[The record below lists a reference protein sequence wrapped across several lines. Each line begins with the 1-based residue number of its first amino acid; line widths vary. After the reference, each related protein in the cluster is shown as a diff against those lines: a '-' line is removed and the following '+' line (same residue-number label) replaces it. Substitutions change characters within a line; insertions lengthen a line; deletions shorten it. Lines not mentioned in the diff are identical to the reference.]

1 METLSY
7 NTLIGGRST
16 GRTTRMLEEAIRLSS
31 EGRAVY
37 VMIHTRTAEAE
48 FKHRVAMICERKG
61 IEVPAIKFETWESLG
76 GNRGVDLTQQ
86 KMLGAHPNCCLFID
100 HHFYQ
105 HHFEHILAGFH
116 QWDKVEFDDSV
127 EAPRKAETE

>member
-1 METLSY
+1 METLRY

-16 GRTTRMLEEAIRLSS
+16 GRTTRMLEEAIRLSA

-37 VMIHTRTAEAE
+37 VMMHTRTAEAE
-48 FKHRVAMICERKG
+48 FKHRVEMICERKG
-61 IEVPAIKFETWESLG
+61 IEVPAIKYETWESLG
-76 GNRGVDLTQQ
+76 GHRGVDLVQQ
-86 KMLGAHPNCCLFID
+86 KMFGAHPNCCLFID

-127 EAPRKAETE
+127 EAPRKPETE

>member
-1 METLSY
+1 METLRY

-37 VMIHTRTAEAE
+37 VMMHTRNAEAE

-127 EAPRKAETE
+127 EAPRKPETE

>member
-1 METLSY
+1 MDTLRY
-7 NTLIGGRST
+7 NTLIGGRLT

-31 EGRAVY
+31 AGRAVY
-37 VMIHTRTAEAE
+37 VMMHTRTAEAE
-48 FKHRVAMICERKG
+48 FKHRAAMICEKRG
-61 IEVPAIKFETWESLG
+61 IEVPAIKYETWESLG

-116 QWDKVEFDDSV
+116 QWDRIEFEDDL
-127 EAPRKAETE
+127 EAPKNAETE

>member
-1 METLSY
+1 MDTLRY

-37 VMIHTRTAEAE
+37 VLLRTRKAEPE
-48 FKHRVAMICERKG
+48 FRHRVATICEKQG

-76 GNRGVDLTQQ
+76 GSGGVDLVHQ
-86 KMLGAHPNCCLFID
+86 KMLGSHPKCQLLID
-100 HHFYQ
+100 HHFFQ

-116 QWDKVEFDDSV
+116 QWDRIEFEDDP
-127 EAPRKAETE
+127 EAPKNAEAE

>member
-1 METLSY
+1 METLRY

-37 VMIHTRTAEAE
+37 VMMHTHTAEAE
-48 FKHRVAMICERKG
+48 FKHRVEMICERKG
-61 IEVPAIKFETWESLG
+61 IEVPDIKFETWQSLG
-76 GNRGVDLTQQ
+76 GHRGVDLVRQ

-100 HHFYQ
+100 HYFYQ
-105 HHFEHILAGFH
+105 HYFEHILAGFH
-116 QWDKVEFDDSV
+116 QWDKVEFEDSV
-127 EAPRKAETE
+127 EAPRKPETE

>member
-1 METLSY
+1 METLRH

-16 GRTTRMLEEAIRLSS
+16 GRTTRMLEEAICLSS

-37 VMIHTRTAEAE
+37 VMMHTRTAEAE

-116 QWDKVEFDDSV
+116 QWDKVEFEDDL
-127 EAPRKAETE
+127 EAPKNAETE

>member
-1 METLSY
+1 METLRY

-37 VMIHTRTAEAE
+37 VMMHTHTAEAE

-61 IEVPAIKFETWESLG
+61 IEVPAIKFETWQSLG

-105 HHFEHILAGFH
+105 HHFEHILAGYH
-116 QWDKVEFDDSV
+116 QWDKDEFDDSL
-127 EAPRKAETE
+127 EAPRKAGTE

>member
-1 METLSY
+1 METLRY

-16 GRTTRMLEEAIRLSS
+16 GRTTRMLEEAIRLSA

-37 VMIHTRTAEAE
+37 VMMHTRIAEVE
-48 FKHRVAMICERKG
+48 FKHLVATICERKE
-61 IEVPAIKFETWESLG
+61 IEIPPIKYETWESLG
-76 GNRGVDLTQQ
+76 GSRGVDLVNQ
-86 KMLGAHPNCCLFID
+86 KMFGAHPNCCLFID

-127 EAPRKAETE
+127 EAPRKPETE

>member
-48 FKHRVAMICERKG
+48 FKHRAAMICERKG

-86 KMLGAHPNCCLFID
+86 KMFGAHPNCCLFID

-116 QWDKVEFDDSV
+116 QWDKVEFEDSV